1 VIAPAE
7 FEAAPPD
14 FNPAGRTPNPSRPMV
29 SPLLNWLKRPRA
41 RSRKIFREEEI
52 IMRLNILC
60 VSAALSLS
68 TMSGIALADA
78 EAGKASAEKVC
89 AGCHGAKG
97 ISGGDMFPN
106 LAGQKK
112 GYLVGAL
119 KAYRDKTRNA
129 PIMNGMAASLSDQQ
143 IDDVAAYYSGL
154 KGE

>member
-1 VIAPAE
+1 
-7 FEAAPPD
+7 
-14 FNPAGRTPNPSRPMV
+14 
-29 SPLLNWLKRPRA
+29 
-41 RSRKIFREEEI
+41 
-52 IMRLNILC
+52 MRLNILC
-60 VSAALSLS
+60 VSAALFLS

-97 ISGGDMFPN
+97 ISAGEMFPN

-119 KAYRDKTRNA
+119 KAYRDKTRNM

-143 IDDVAAYYSGL
+143 IEDVAAYYSGL